1 VRGKPS
7 NFTFSID
14 EEVPLEPVSLPD
26 YRENPLRK
34 REGQVHA
41 ILAGLTEADA
51 RSLLA
56 SLLDFFGLN
65 EFSVPLP
72 PSGLPGTNE
81 QSFDEDTMRAIGL
94 GIAYLRAL
102 ADDQPRRRLNL
113 WNEATAMLSE
123 YKKRGLDEFLNQP
136 DIEIRYG
143 VSKPRRK

>member
-1 VRGKPS
+1 MRGKPS

-14 EEVPLEPVSLPD
+14 EEVPLEPVSLPN
-26 YRENPLRK
+26 YRENPLRIE
-34 REGQVHA
+34 RV
-41 ILAGLTEADA
+41 
-51 RSLLA
+51 
-56 SLLDFFGLN
+56 
-65 EFSVPLP
+65 SVPLP

-81 QSFDEDTMRAIGL
+81 RAFDEDTMRAIGL

-113 WNEATAMLSE
+113 WKEATAMLSE

-143 VSKPRRK
+143 VTKPRRK